1 MTNALKEVALAIF
14 NMFDY
19 GAAYLIEGVEIDCP
33 GNALMLT
40 LKLYLDFGDF
50 DVFFKPVGIVL
61 YWSYVRTFLPPGFS
75 DDIPIT

>member
-1 MTNALKEVALAIF
+1 MKEVALAIF

-50 DVFFKPVGIVL
+50 DIYFFKPDGTVL
-61 YWSYVRTFLPPGFS
+61 YWYYVRTFLPLGFS